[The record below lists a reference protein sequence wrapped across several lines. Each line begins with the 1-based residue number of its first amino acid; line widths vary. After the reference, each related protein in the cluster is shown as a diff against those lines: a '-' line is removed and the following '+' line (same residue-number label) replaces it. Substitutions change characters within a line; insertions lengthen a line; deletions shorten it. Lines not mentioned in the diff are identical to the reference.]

1 MKEKVLLKKFKKAF
15 SNMYQNSF
23 IEIGVGNQSKQADVE
38 LEYNNKHYI
47 KLEAKVFNDTRNNSG
62 HFWIMIGQTLS
73 NRRLQPVN
81 NNNNLPIK
89 YGFLFNEQNI
99 PKIKS
104 FIKKCAYNDLVTYGK
119 DFEVE
124 YVFIYN
130 DITQTFRVDTWINF
144 IK

>member
-1 MKEKVLLKKFKKAF
+1 MKEKTLIKKFEKAF
-15 SNMYQNSF
+15 NKNYQNNF
-23 IEIGVGNQSKQADVE
+23 IQIGVGNQSKQADVE
-38 LEYNNKHYI
+38 LEYMNEYI

-73 NRRLQPVN
+73 NRGLKTVN
-81 NNNNLPIK
+81 NKKNLPIK

-104 FIKKCAYNDLVTYGK
+104 FIKKCNYNDLVVYGQ
-119 DFEVE
+119 DFDVK
-124 YVFIYN
+124 YVFIYDN
-130 DITQTFRVDTWINF
+130 ITSTFRIENWENF